1 MTMKKYKG
9 TNNDLQNNT
18 QKAKIEQHEPYDVV
32 GFFQDELRHLTFRRI
47 SRSRPLYNDIR
58 RSEIH

>member
-32 GFFQDELRHLTFRRI
+32 GFFQGMSSFQ
-47 SRSRPLYNDIR
+47 RSN
-58 RSEIH
+58 